1 MLFYL
6 IICKFCY
13 CNNFYQIICPIFDRL
28 IFINLWPAWLP
39 AKYFFIWTSEC
50 CRDVYSPPTSKRHE
64 RMVVRTRSVILPQFS
79 VVFVVFS
86 WKSTGEVAGWRAKCK
101 RIARTAPD
109 INAQSCTVGSLATSG
124 APRLRLWYIVSSPCS
139 QYVAE
144 HVVRMDLTLS
154 CPQSRCAFSSFVICK
169 RIHVVIKRS

>member
-1 MLFYL
+1 MSIFDV
-6 IICKFCY
+6 
-13 CNNFYQIICPIFDRL
+13 IFDRN
-28 IFINLWPAWLP
+28 NLSHLRLSNIHKSVTRTTLYEVLFHLAL
-39 AKYFFIWTSEC
+39 EC
-50 CRDVYSPPTSKRHE
+50 CRDVYSPPTSKRRE
-64 RMVVRTRSVILPQFS
+64 RMVVRTRSVILSQFS
-79 VVFVVFS
+79 VVFS

-101 RIARTAPD
+101 RIAQTAPD

-124 APRLRLWYIVSSPCS
+124 APRLRLWYIASSPCS

-154 CPQSRCAFSSFVICK
+154 CPQSRRAFSSFVICK